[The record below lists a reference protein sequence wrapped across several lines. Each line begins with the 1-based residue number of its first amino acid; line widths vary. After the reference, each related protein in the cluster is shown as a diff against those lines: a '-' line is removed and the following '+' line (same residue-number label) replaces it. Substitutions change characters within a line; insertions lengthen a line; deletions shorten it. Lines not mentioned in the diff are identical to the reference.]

1 MMKKIAAVLAAATLM
16 AAGSAVADE
25 LEDMMKKNGCN
36 ACHAEDKKVI
46 GPSYKDV
53 ANKYRGDASA
63 AAKLVEKVKKGGSG
77 VWGPVPMPPNPN
89 VKDDDVKKMVQLIL
103 NLKK

>member
-1 MMKKIAAVLAAATLM
+1 MKKITILLLAATM
-16 AAGSAVADE
+16 TAASTAVADE

-63 AAKLVEKVKKGGSG
+63 PAKLVEKVKKGGSG

>member
-1 MMKKIAAVLAAATLM
+1 MKIAAAILAASTLVI
-16 AAGSAVADE
+16 ASAAVADE

-63 AAKLVEKVKKGGSG
+63 PAKLAEKVKKGGSG
-77 VWGPVPMPPNPN
+77 VWGPVPMPPNAN
-89 VKDDDVKKMVQLIL
+89 VKDDDVKKMIQLIL

>member
-1 MMKKIAAVLAAATLM
+1 MKKIPILLLAATM
-16 AAGSAVADE
+16 TIAGTAVADE

-36 ACHAEDKKVI
+36 ACHAESKKVI
-46 GPSYKDV
+46 GPSYVDV
-53 ANKYRGDASA
+53 ANKYKGDASA
-63 AAKLVEKVKKGGSG
+63 PAKLADKIKKGGSG

-89 VKDDDVKKMVQLIL
+89 VKDDDVKKMVHLIL

>member
-1 MMKKIAAVLAAATLM
+1 MNKITILLLAATM
-16 AAGSAVADE
+16 TAAGTAVADE

-63 AAKLVEKVKKGGSG
+63 PAKLAEKVKKGGSG
-77 VWGPVPMPPNPN
+77 VWGPVPMPPNAN